1 MIGGVPQY
9 KNPEVAKT
17 KTLNG
22 QLADTYALGII
33 LYIML
38 TGGVPVWS
46 GFETEQYQQINAEKN
61 MLPVGENAYTQMK
74 MELFSAEAQDLVS
87 KMFQVDNK
95 NRISANEII
104 KHPWLSLGGD
114 FKSLQNQSTQ
124 SSSGY

>member
-1 MIGGVPQY
+1 
-9 KNPEVAKT
+9 
-17 KTLNG
+17 
-22 QLADTYALGII
+22 
-33 LYIML
+33 ML

-46 GFETEQYQQINAEKN
+46 GFETELYQQINADKN

-74 MELFSAEAQDLVS
+74 MDIFSAEAQDLVS

-114 FKSLQNQSTQ
+114 FKSL
-124 SSSGY
+124 